1 MVLLN
6 NHDHF
11 PRRNFRH
18 DENFSWSR
26 IFCHGFSSWQK
37 FSSWIFV
44 VTKNLAGVLSWQK
57 FFCHHENWWQ
67 NFFVV
72 AKIVPMSGRSHELS
86 NSLYHLWYLTHG
98 FLPTQSSNK
107 KNKIILL
114 LQRLYTLFGGAISI
128 NFQIFPKDSQNFL
141 QSALDF
147 SSNVFSVKSNDR
159 FSFELY
165 CVQDAL
171 VIKKIQ
177 EITISGRYEKQSL
190 IECQFLCD
198 KQLS

>member
-1 MVLLN
+1 MV
-6 NHDHF
+6 
-11 PRRNFRH
+11 P
-18 DENFSWSR
+18 
-26 IFCHGFSSWQK
+26 
-37 FSSWIFV
+37 
-44 VTKNLAGVLSWQK
+44 
-57 FFCHHENWWQ
+57 
-67 NFFVV
+67 
-72 AKIVPMSGRSHELS
+72 
-86 NSLYHLWYLTHG
+86 
-98 FLPTQSSNK
+98 
-107 KNKIILL
+107 
-114 LQRLYTLFGGAISI
+114 GAISI